1 MSVKLLGKQSL
12 IYGFGHVLARLVTFF
27 LLPLYTHVFT
37 PDEYG
42 IISLAY
48 AFMGFS
54 LILYRYGMDTAL
66 MKYSVQLEGGERTA
80 HISIIYGL
88 QLITSLI
95 FSGILFFSKNY
106 IAEYVLGIDK
116 PDWIAILSGI
126 LLMDAMWNLPVLI
139 LRAEEKPIP
148 FIIYNFTNVL
158 ITMGLNVFFVVKLT
172 MGIQGVLLAN
182 LVASGVVFIL
192 SIPIVIKRID
202 LRTIQK
208 STLNKVLKFALPFLP
223 AGIFTMI
230 MELANRY
237 LLEWLADTASVGL
250 FSAGYKLGVLGLIVV
265 MGFNMGWTPYFLKRG
280 KEISAKKE
288 FAQIT
293 SIFLGFLG
301 FVIVIVSLWIPEIMR
316 INIGSRP
323 LIGEQFWSAENV
335 VFVILL
341 AYFFFG
347 TYVVQ
352 LPGIYMKEIT
362 KWIPIFRAVGAS
374 VNIGLNIYL
383 IPNYGVIG
391 SAWATVV
398 AFIVMSLSIFLRT
411 YKIFPVVYN
420 WIACSYPILFM
431 GIVFFTGD
439 DVFNRSIVT
448 FCYPIG
454 WYLFAINSEEKI
466 IVKSFIQ

>member
-12 IYGFGHVLARLVTFF
+12 IYGSGHVLARLVTFF

-126 LLMDAMWNLPVLI
+126 LLMDALWNLPVLI

-182 LVASGVVFIL
+182 LVASGGVFIL

-250 FSAGYKLGVLGLIVV
+250 FSAGYKLGMLGLIVV

-280 KEISAKKE
+280 EEISAKKE
-288 FAQIT
+288 FAQVT

-398 AFIVMSLSIFLRT
+398 AFIAMSLSIFLRT
-411 YKIFPVVYN
+411 YKIFPVAYN

-439 DVFNRSIVT
+439 HVFNRSIVT

>member
-12 IYGFGHVLARLVTFF
+12 IYGSGHVLARLVTFF

-126 LLMDAMWNLPVLI
+126 LLMDALWNLPVLI

-182 LVASGVVFIL
+182 LVASGGVFI
-192 SIPIVIKRID
+192 
-202 LRTIQK
+202 
-208 STLNKVLKFALPFLP
+208 
-223 AGIFTMI
+223 
-230 MELANRY
+230 
-237 LLEWLADTASVGL
+237 
-250 FSAGYKLGVLGLIVV
+250 
-265 MGFNMGWTPYFLKRG
+265 
-280 KEISAKKE
+280 
-288 FAQIT
+288 
-293 SIFLGFLG
+293 
-301 FVIVIVSLWIPEIMR
+301 
-316 INIGSRP
+316 
-323 LIGEQFWSAENV
+323 
-335 VFVILL
+335 
-341 AYFFFG
+341 
-347 TYVVQ
+347 
-352 LPGIYMKEIT
+352 
-362 KWIPIFRAVGAS
+362 
-374 VNIGLNIYL
+374 
-383 IPNYGVIG
+383 
-391 SAWATVV
+391 
-398 AFIVMSLSIFLRT
+398 
-411 YKIFPVVYN
+411 
-420 WIACSYPILFM
+420 
-431 GIVFFTGD
+431 
-439 DVFNRSIVT
+439 
-448 FCYPIG
+448 
-454 WYLFAINSEEKI
+454 
-466 IVKSFIQ
+466 

>member
-1 MSVKLLGKQSL
+1 
-12 IYGFGHVLARLVTFF
+12 
-27 LLPLYTHVFT
+27 
-37 PDEYG
+37 
-42 IISLAY
+42 
-48 AFMGFS
+48 
-54 LILYRYGMDTAL
+54 